1 MIFRCKVDGLDEI
14 VWWILSMGPHCV
26 VNKPPELADWVREL
40 AAGIVSQYEKPQ
52 KATGKKTATT
62 KQSASR

>member
-26 VNKPPELADWVREL
+26 VNNPSELAERVREL
-40 AAGIVSQYEKPQ
+40 AAGIVSQYEQQP
-52 KATGKKTATT
+52 KASGQKTATA
-62 KQSASR
+62 KKFASR

>member
-26 VNKPPELADWVREL
+26 VKKPKELVERVKELATRMVKNYPDGWC
-40 AAGIVSQYEKPQ
+40 
-52 KATGKKTATT
+52 
-62 KQSASR
+62 

>member
-26 VNKPPELADWVREL
+26 VNKPPELADRVGEL
-40 AAGIVSQYEKPQ
+40 AAGDRKSVV
-52 KATGKKTATT
+52 
-62 KQSASR
+62 

>member
-26 VNKPPELADWVREL
+26 VNKPPELADRVGEL

-52 KATGKKTATT
+52 KVTGKKTATIKKST
-62 KQSASR
+62 RR